1 MSTFSV
7 DLSSNH
13 TGHRRNQDQS
23 QPVEETNCSDT
34 DSTQS
39 LVPDL
44 EILITNKKGK
54 GRFQKIIISMDPPP
68 PIN

>member
-23 QPVEETNCSDT
+23 QPVEATNGANT
-34 DSTQS
+34 DSIHS
-39 LVPDL
+39 LVPAVQT
-44 EILITNKKGK
+44 LIADEEGREGFNKK
-54 GRFQKIIISMDPPP
+54 
-68 PIN
+68 